1 MYWAWKNMG
10 DWTFTS
16 GYRVYANGDDDTPYN
31 SGSAGETTYSLF
43 DHGFTDT
50 TPPPAEEVT
59 GGGEA
64 GSGAAALLAMA
75 TATAAFL
82 MF

>member
-1 MYWAWKNMG
+1 MEG
-10 DWTFTS
+10 DWTFTT
-16 GYRVYANGDDDTPYN
+16 GYRIYAKSTDETPYN
-31 SGSAGETTYSLF
+31 TGTAGETTYSLW

-50 TPPPAEEVT
+50 TPPPAEEET
-59 GGGEA
+59 TTDPTD
-64 GSGAAALLAMA
+64 GSGAAALMAMA